1 MARTEAFCF
10 TSLVYTLCGTIFPMN
25 EQRKKLLLIDDNEV
39 VRIMFSNL
47 FWLHGL
53 DEKYE
58 LSVISRVEE
67 AEAYLTNPAKRPDI
81 VFTGLV
87 MPHVK
92 DGKTTTSPEAGFS
105 LLRRI
110 KGDPATKNICV
121 VIFSSYNDKE
131 YQKQALELGAEMYLQ
146 KSENMPQDLINTISC
161 FNVAPDKA
169 PAEK

>member
-1 MARTEAFCF
+1 
-10 TSLVYTLCGTIFPMN
+10 MN

-58 LSVISRVEE
+58 LSVISRVDE
-67 AEAYLTNPAKRPDI
+67 AEAYVSNPEKRPDI
-81 VFTGLV
+81 IFTGLV
-87 MPHVK
+87 MPFTK

-105 LLRRI
+105 LLKRI
-110 KGDPATKNICV
+110 KNDPATKDIFV

-131 YQKQALELGAEMYLQ
+131 YQDQALKMGAEKYLK

-161 FNVAPDKA
+161 LKI
-169 PAEK
+169 K

>member
-1 MARTEAFCF
+1 
-10 TSLVYTLCGTIFPMN
+10 MN
-25 EQRKKLLLIDDNEV
+25 EPRKKLLLIDDNEV

-58 LSVISRVEE
+58 LTVISRVDE
-67 AEAYLTNPAKRPDI
+67 AEAFLSDPSKRPDI

-87 MPHVK
+87 MPFTK
-92 DGKTTTSPEAGFS
+92 EGKTITSPEAGFS
-105 LLRRI
+105 LLKRI
-110 KGDPATKNICV
+110 KNDPQTKSICV

-131 YQKQALELGAEMYLQ
+131 YQRQALELGAEMYLQ

-161 FNVAPDKA
+161 FN
-169 PAEK
+169 PAKGSPQEVK